1 MAKRQADE
9 MRDDDISKREEKM
22 PADDQDIRGMAE
34 DEDMDDEED
43 LDMEDDEEDLDMEEE
58 EDEDLST

>member
-1 MAKRQADE
+1 MAKRQSDE
-9 MRDDDISKREEKM
+9 MRDDDVSRSEERV

-43 LDMEDDEEDLDMEEE
+43 LDTE